1 MKTYTVT
8 RVSGTPDWSAIPA
21 LEMDVSYRYS
31 LDQLPIRAW
40 TQIAYNDEALLVH
53 QWAKEP
59 NIRRELTGL
68 LDEIC
73 EDSCLELF
81 LCPVEGDLRYF
92 NIEYNFN
99 RSRYLGFGTCI
110 PDLVRLVPEEGDC
123 FDPVTAETADGWE
136 ITYQIPY
143 SFIRRFFPDFAPAT
157 GKAMRAN
164 CSKCADLSANPH
176 WLTWNPLPYSEDS
189 FTFHTPDNYGRMIF
203 G

>member
-8 RVSGTPDWSAIPA
+8 RVSGAPDWSTIPE
-21 LEMDVSYRYS
+21 LEIDVSYRYT
-31 LDQLPIRAW
+31 LEELPVRAW
-40 TQIAYNDEALLVH
+40 TQIAYSDEALFVR
-53 QWAKEP
+53 QRAVEP

-92 NIEYNFN
+92 NVEYNIN
-99 RSRYLGFGTCI
+99 RSRYLGFGTGLA
-110 PDLVRLVPEEGDC
+110 DLIRLVPEEGDC
-123 FDPVTAETADGWE
+123 FDPVTAETDDGWE
-136 ITYQIPY
+136 ITYRIPY
-143 SFIRRFFPDFAPAT
+143 SFIRRFFPDFAPAP

-164 CSKCADLSANPH
+164 CSKCADLSVDPH
-176 WLTWNPLPYSEDS
+176 WMTWNPLPYSEDD
-189 FTFHTPDNYGRMIF
+189 FTFHNPAEYGRMIF